1 MNREHVL
8 LQIVST
14 HIQKGLLNPFA
25 STGYPMNRLFGAA
38 KFSATVSNIGGGSI
52 KTGGGGMKR
61 GLEYLVFQAYLK
73 GLIEK
78 SNCVVQSL

>member
-1 MNREHVL
+1 
-8 LQIVST
+8 
-14 HIQKGLLNPFA
+14 
-25 STGYPMNRLFGAA
+25 MNRLFDAA

-52 KTGGGGMKR
+52 KTGGGGIKR
-61 GLEYLVFQAYLK
+61 GLEYLMFQAYLK